1 MIEERQIIFH
11 GQYFKDFYIGVSNKV
26 KEKIG
31 FVFRVIKSVAMF
43 SEKFLKHVSVT
54 DGLYEIRVE
63 DSGNIYRIFCCFDKW
78 NVVVLFNAFEK
89 KTQKTPKPE
98 IEFALKLKKE
108 YFTLKEKQN
117 VERNKTKQGT
127 KKEQGDKKR

>member
-1 MIEERQIIFH
+1 M
-11 GQYFKDFYIGVSNKV
+11 
-26 KEKIG
+26 
-31 FVFRVIKSVAMF
+31 
-43 SEKFLKHVSVT
+43 
-54 DGLYEIRVE
+54 
-63 DSGNIYRIFCCFDKW
+63 
-78 NVVVLFNAFEK
+78 LFNAFEK
-89 KTQKTPKPE
+89 KTQKTAKPE